1 MALVY
6 SRCCI
11 LSPTPSHR
19 DLLSSQTDQ
28 SFIVLTINLSKSPSS
43 CLEKAC
49 PSCLWPHAKGPLS
62 IFWFWHLLFKAT
74 LEAKRAQA
82 ERRKGLSKTWI
93 QCVWGEAGWCKP
105 VIPALG
111 KLRRSCNFGTSLG
124 YALRHFLN
132 KQTNIPRAQPLI
144 GEQGFLSWHSQ

>member
-1 MALVY
+1 MALVH
-6 SRCCI
+6 SLCCI

-43 CLEKAC
+43 SLEKAC
-49 PSCLWPHAKGPLS
+49 PSYLWPHAKGPLS

-82 ERRKGLSKTWI
+82 ERRKGLSKAWI
-93 QCVWGEAGWCKP
+93 QCVWGEAWWCKP

-111 KLRRSCNFGTSLG
+111 KLRRNCKFGTSLG
-124 YALRHFLN
+124 YVLRHFLN
-132 KQTNIPRAQPLI
+132 KQTNIPHAQPLI